1 MRGKRKFK
9 SGQGKVISIFR
20 VEWWNFF
27 FQLREFFSTKDKE
40 PLKIERQ
47 FSLYISKCQTSQ
59 KAAEI
64 NLQETSGFRTKAVNN
79 LSLYFPLRSN
89 KQVCSHMER
98 CSHKKKIVRLQDQ
111 KI

>member
-1 MRGKRKFK
+1 M
-9 SGQGKVISIFR
+9 S
-20 VEWWNFF
+20 
-27 FQLREFFSTKDKE
+27 FFSTKDKE

-98 CSHKKKIVRLQDQ
+98 CSHKKKNCQVARSENMREVSISVLQ
-111 KI
+111 KEHFWCCP